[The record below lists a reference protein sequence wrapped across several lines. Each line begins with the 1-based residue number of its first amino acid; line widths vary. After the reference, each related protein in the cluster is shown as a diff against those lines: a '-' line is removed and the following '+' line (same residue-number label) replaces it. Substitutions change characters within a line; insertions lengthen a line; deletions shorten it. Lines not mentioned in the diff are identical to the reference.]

1 MVGGNL
7 RDIINKAKKRAF
19 GGDKPAPVNPP
30 NEEYINKALKKA
42 DDKEDEF
49 NAEKGTVDVFLANGD
64 TLNGLINGS
73 TKKGSVQGKYMAYL
87 EKKIK
92 DAREHIKDLKN
103 EDKFYRREFIA
114 ANPLILIGDP
124 FWKNMDNWIL
134 MALWSAVI
142 AILAPTSMAVF
153 GLPITGT
160 QQMSLI
166 LAMWLVFPLFLLY
179 ILQNFA

>member
-87 EKKIK
+87 EKKIR

-103 EDKFYRREFIA
+103 EDKFYRREFITDCCKLLVVCQSLFISFFVSCIV
-114 ANPLILIGDP
+114 LILLS
-124 FWKNMDNWIL
+124 F
-134 MALWSAVI
+134 
-142 AILAPTSMAVF
+142 
-153 GLPITGT
+153 LP
-160 QQMSLI
+160 
-166 LAMWLVFPLFLLY
+166 
-179 ILQNFA
+179 